1 MLYYMDD
8 YTSSIKID
16 TFRGI
21 CLIKIVAHMHVSI
34 AIFAEQCTHIVSAD
48 LEISCFVKHH
58 SFTFHKSNRIQEYFN
73 PTLDYFVSSKLKSL

>member
-34 AIFAEQCTHIVSAD
+34 AIFAEQCTHIVSTD
-48 LEISCFVKHH
+48 LEIFLVSPNIIRSHFIKAIGYKN
-58 SFTFHKSNRIQEYFN
+58 TLIQLWI
-73 PTLDYFVSSKLKSL
+73 TLCQAS